1 MIEDL
6 RRDLRRSAWHDW
18 GAMRWWVLGFAL
30 IAACKRDATA
40 DEHRLPPSVPPIPAI
55 DDRCNPSR
63 DRLCLGDDVWAC
75 EPTGTLGRRIQACH
89 EGCEDG
95 RCNATCADAS
105 AGLIYV
111 VDASDQL
118 RSFDPRKLPGD
129 PFELIGPLRCTALG
143 GPFSMAIDRHG
154 VGWVVYGHG
163 EMFKISTDD
172 ASCRPT
178 SFVPIA
184 RFGMGFVTDGPGA
197 KTEQLFLAAD
207 DPTRALYAVD
217 TAHSVTPHPVGAITA
232 GETQNPELT
241 GTSEG
246 KLFGFYP
253 MTDRPSFVQE
263 IDRST
268 GGPKGPRW
276 PLGKAPLGN
285 VNAYAFAQWG
295 GVFYIFVTTI
305 DDEGR
310 VDAAVRAV
318 DRATGTYR
326 TVMENLPFR
335 ITGAGVSTCA
345 PERDQ

>member
-1 MIEDL
+1 
-6 RRDLRRSAWHDW
+6 
-18 GAMRWWVLGFAL
+18 MRWCLVGIAL
-30 IAACKRDATA
+30 IAACKRDATTDDSRVPA
-40 DEHRLPPSVPPIPAI
+40 SVPPIPAI
-55 DDRCNPSR
+55 DDHCDPSH
-63 DRLCLGDDVWAC
+63 DRQCIGDDVWAC

-89 EGCEDG
+89 EGCADG
-95 RCNATCADAS
+95 RCNATCADAG

-111 VDASDQL
+111 VDSSNQL

-129 PFELIGPLRCTALG
+129 PFELIGPLRCPAPN

-154 VGWVVYGHG
+154 VGWVVYGNG
-163 EMFKISTDD
+163 QLFKISISD

-178 SFVPIA
+178 TFTPIA

-197 KTEQLFLAAD
+197 KTEKLFLAAD
-207 DPTRALYAVD
+207 EPSRALYAVD
-217 TAHSVTPHPVGAITA
+217 TARDVIPHRVGAIVA
-232 GETQNPELT
+232 GESQNPELT

-253 MTDRPSFVQE
+253 MLDQPSFVQE
-263 IDRST
+263 IERAT
-268 GGPKGPRW
+268 GGPRGPRW
-276 PLGKAPLGN
+276 PLGRAPLGN
-285 VNAYAFAQWG
+285 VNAYAFAQWA

-305 DDEGR
+305 DDDGR
-310 VDAAVRAV
+310 TDASVRAI

>member
-1 MIEDL
+1 
-6 RRDLRRSAWHDW
+6 
-18 GAMRWWVLGFAL
+18 MRWGLFVIGML
-30 IAACKRDATA
+30 AACKRDATP
-40 DEHRLPPSVPPIPAI
+40 DEQHVPASIPAIPAI
-55 DDRCNPSR
+55 DDRCDPTR
-63 DRLCLGDDVWAC
+63 DRLCIGEDVWAC
-75 EPTGTLGRRIQACH
+75 ESTGTLGRRIQACH

-95 RCNATCADAS
+95 RCNATCADAG

-111 VDASDQL
+111 VDASNQL
-118 RSFDPRKLPGD
+118 RSFDPKKLPGD
-129 PFELIGPLRCTALG
+129 PFEPIGPLRCAAAG

-154 VGWVVYGHG
+154 VGWVVYGNG
-163 EMFKISTDD
+163 QIFKISISD

-178 SFVPIA
+178 TFTPVS

-197 KTEQLFLAAD
+197 KTEKLYLAFTGTPSFL
-207 DPTRALYAVD
+207 YSVD
-217 TAHSVTPHPVGAITA
+217 TVHDLTPHRI
-232 GETQNPELT
+232 GEIAAAVQNPELT

-253 MTDRPSFVQE
+253 MEGEPSFVQE
-263 IDRST
+263 IDRTS
-268 GGPKGPRW
+268 GVPRGTRW
-276 PLGKAPLGN
+276 FLGKAPLDN

-305 DDEGR
+305 DAFGR
-310 VDAAVRAV
+310 PDSSVRAI